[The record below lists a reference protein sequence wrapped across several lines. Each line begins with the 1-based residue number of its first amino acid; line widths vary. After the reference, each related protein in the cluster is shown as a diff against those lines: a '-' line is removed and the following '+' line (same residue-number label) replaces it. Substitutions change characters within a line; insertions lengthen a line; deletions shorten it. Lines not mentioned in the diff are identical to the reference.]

1 MRAREFMEADNKNS
15 AASFNLLNTLTS
27 LRNETDQIRLDS
39 LIDMVRRQ
47 PGSEFFNFDMLQNA
61 IKDDERVKE
70 IVSGV
75 STDDTGVKHLT
86 FVPLTTI
93 DSPDTDMNTDSGIDQ
108 PSSPMNPKKTV
119 KMMAKRASAK

>member
-1 MRAREFMEADNKNS
+1 MRAKEFMEAEDKNS
-15 AASFNLLNTLTS
+15 AASLNLLNTLTS

-61 IKDDERVKE
+61 IKDDDRVKE
-70 IVSGV
+70 IVSGIG
-75 STDDTGVKHLT
+75 SDDTGVKHLT

-93 DSPDTDMNTDSGIDQ
+93 DSPDTDMNTDSGVDKPNSSID
-108 PSSPMNPKKTV
+108 PRKTV